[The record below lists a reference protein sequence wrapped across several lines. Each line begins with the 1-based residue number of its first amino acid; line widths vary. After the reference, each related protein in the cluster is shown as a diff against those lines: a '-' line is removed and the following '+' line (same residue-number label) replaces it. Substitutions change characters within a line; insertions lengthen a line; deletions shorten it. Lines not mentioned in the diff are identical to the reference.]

1 MVNLAL
7 VNAGAGLA
15 RSRPIL
21 GRLGTRI
28 MPSLDYILAIDQGT
42 TSTRAILFDA
52 AGAIHHIARRE
63 LRQIYPQPGW
73 VEHDPEEIWQSV
85 VATCREA
92 ITAAKRPVA
101 AIGITNQ
108 RETTVVW
115 DRATGK
121 PVPGYVAAIVDDELK
136 RAKIQRPINPI
147 GIGHCGP
154 ILVKHGT
161 DEQKNRYI
169 MPMLSADE
177 IWCQLFSEPGAGSDL
192 AALRT
197 RAEPDGDGF
206 VVSGQ
211 KVWTSYAQFSRWAI
225 LLARTDPSL
234 PKHRG
239 LTYFILDM
247 ESPGITIRPLRQL
260 TGSTEFS
267 EVFLDAVRVPR
278 AHVVGAVNQGWEIAL
293 TTLAH
298 ERGTGFAFKEQV
310 LQRIAVE
317 DLVRLARER
326 GRAADPVV
334 RQEIARGWI
343 EVELMR
349 LMNCRTLTRLE
360 RGEEPGPESSLV
372 KLFWASLT
380 QRLHQLALE
389 LEGPYATLVAGSRRA
404 VEDGRWQQ
412 AFLWSRVGAIA
423 GGTSEVQ
430 ANIIAQRI
438 LGLPR

>member
-1 MVNLAL
+1 MDFSYSPEDERFRQELRAWLTDNKPARAERVPHDDASLAAEVAFL
-7 VNAGAGLA
+7 RDWQQRLHAAGYVGLLWPRAYGGRGARPTQQAILNQELA
-15 RSRPIL
+15 RARAPQLLNRVGVNNTGPTLIAHGSEAQKRRFLPPI
-21 GRLGTRI
+21 
-28 MPSLDYILAIDQGT
+28 
-42 TSTRAILFDA
+42 
-52 AGAIHHIARRE
+52 
-63 LRQIYPQPGW
+63 
-73 VEHDPEEIWQSV
+73 
-85 VATCREA
+85 
-92 ITAAKRPVA
+92 
-101 AIGITNQ
+101 
-108 RETTVVW
+108 
-115 DRATGK
+115 
-121 PVPGYVAAIVDDELK
+121 
-136 RAKIQRPINPI
+136 
-147 GIGHCGP
+147 
-154 ILVKHGT
+154 
-161 DEQKNRYI
+161 
-169 MPMLSADE
+169 LSADE
-177 IWCQLFSEPGAGSDL
+177 LWCQLFSEPGAGSDL

-278 AHVVGAVNQGWEIAL
+278 AHVVGVVNQGWEIAL

-298 ERGTGFAFKEQV
+298 E
-310 LQRIAVE
+310 
-317 DLVRLARER
+317 LAR
-326 GRAADPVV
+326 GSKRAADPVV
-334 RQEIARGWI
+334 RQEIARRWI
-343 EVELMR
+343 DVEIMR